1 MFADFFIK
9 RPVFASVCSLMI
21 LIAGAVCLPLLP
33 IEQYP
38 DISPVQIAVTANYQG
53 ASADVVEKNVT
64 SVLERQINGVEGLR
78 YMTSISSNDGGAQIT
93 ATFEPGRNKD
103 LAAVDVQN
111 RVSLAEPQLPDSVRQ
126 TGVRVSKQSS
136 SIVLGMGIYG
146 DKGQYDNIFLS
157 NYADLYVLDRL
168 KRIEGVGNVQAF
180 GERRYAMR
188 IWLDPTRLA
197 SRSLTAQDV
206 VDALSEQNIQ
216 VGAGQIGQPPMKEDQ
231 MFQIDLVAQSRLTTK
246 DEFEDITLKTGSNGT
261 LVKLK
266 DVGRAE
272 LGAESYS
279 SFSRYNGFP
288 CFGMGVFQLPGSN
301 ALEVAKA
308 VKAEMKAASKDFPAG
323 MTYAIPYD
331 PTLFVEES
339 RKEVIKTLYE
349 AILLV
354 VLTIFIFIQDW
365 RATLIPAITI
375 PISLIGTFAIMKVFG
390 FTFNSLSLF
399 GITLAT
405 GLVVD
410 DAIIVIE
417 NIDRL
422 MKDQHMPPL
431 QAASVAMR
439 EVTGAVVATSLVLMA
454 VFVPVAF
461 FPGTTGAL
469 YKQFALTIA
478 FSVALSTFNALT
490 FTPAL
495 SALLL
500 KGHEQNNRVFRIVN
514 RGIDVM
520 RSSYR
525 KTLTLFVH
533 FKYTVLGIFIALL
546 CLTGWVYVHT
556 PSAFLPEEDQGYFIN
571 VIQGPDGSSVNYTRN
586 VIEKVENA
594 VKTIKEEVA
603 GTFALGGFSTV
614 SGNSANN
621 GIMFVPLVPW
631 GERTKPDQQATAL
644 INKVRDPLMNGL
656 SEALVI
662 PINPPTIQGLG
673 SVGGFTF
680 ELQDRGSNGIDK
692 LVAAKDALVAE
703 ANKQPE
709 LKGVFTTFSAKM
721 PQLKIEVDRNKA
733 KALNVP
739 ISQVF
744 GALQT
749 YLGGRYVNDFNLFNR
764 SYRVYVQADS
774 QFRNNPD
781 NIGTLQVRSNRGRM
795 IPLSNLVKIT
805 PATGAQVINHYNLF
819 PSIELNGVAAPG
831 YSSGQAIK
839 AMERA
844 AAAVLPRDMSY
855 EWSGISREELTS
867 GGLAPLIFG
876 LGLVFVFLVLAA
888 QYENYVDPIII
899 LLSVPLAILGAL
911 LAQNARGFANDVY
924 CQIGL
929 VMLIG
934 LASKNAILIVEFAN
948 QLRDRGLSITRAA
961 IEASQ
966 SRLRPILMT
975 SLAFILGL
983 MPMVFAS
990 GAGAVSRQSLGTAVN
1005 GGMLVS
1011 SGLSLFIVPVLYILI
1026 ATAHEN
1032 LIDRFKQHPIEPTN
1046 APQHEVI
1053 EPQAP
1058 TQPK

>member
-9 RPVFASVCSLMI
+9 RPVFASVCSFII

-38 DISPVQIAVTANYQG
+38 DISPIQIAVISNYQG
-53 ASADVVEKNVT
+53 ASADVVEKTVT
-64 SVLERQINGVEGLR
+64 SVLERQINGVEGMR
-78 YMTSISSNDGGAQIT
+78 YMTSVSSNDGTSQIT
-93 ATFEPGRNKD
+93 VTFEPGRNKD

-111 RVSLAEPQLPDSVRQ
+111 RVSLAEPQLPDPVRQ

-157 NYADLYVLDRL
+157 NYADLYVLDRI
-168 KRIEGVGNVQAF
+168 KRIPGVGNVLPF

-188 IWLDPTRLA
+188 IWLDPSRLA
-197 SRSLTAQDV
+197 SRALTAQDV
-206 VDALSEQNIQ
+206 VSALQEQNVQ
-216 VGAGQIGQPPMKEDQ
+216 VGAGQIGQPPMKDDQ
-231 MFQIDLVAQSRLTTK
+231 MFQIDLIAQSRLTTTE
-246 DEFEDITLKTGSNGT
+246 EFEDIILKTGPNGT

-288 CFGMGVFQLPGSN
+288 SFGMGVNQLPGSN
-301 ALEVAKA
+301 ALAVAHA
-308 VKAEMKAASKDFPAG
+308 VKEEMKKAAKDFPPG

-339 RKEVIKTLYE
+339 RREVIKTLYE
-349 AILLV
+349 AIVLV
-354 VLTIFIFIQDW
+354 VITIFIFIQDW

-375 PISLIGTFAIMKVFG
+375 PISLIGTFAVMKVFG

-422 MKDQHMPPL
+422 MKERNMSPL
-431 QAASVAMR
+431 QAASEAMK
-439 EVTGAVVATSLVLMA
+439 EVTGAVIATSLVLMA
-454 VFVPVAF
+454 VFIPVAF

-500 KGHEQNNRVFRIVN
+500 KGEVPNNAVFRAINRV
-514 RGIDVM
+514 IDAM
-520 RSSYR
+520 RSGYHKGLSLAVRLRYAIVGG
-525 KTLTLFVH
+525 FV
-533 FKYTVLGIFIALL
+533 ALL
-546 CLTGWVYVHT
+546 CLTGFVYLHT
-556 PSAFLPEEDQGYFIN
+556 PTAFLPEEDQGYFIN
-571 VIQGPDGSSVNYTRN
+571 VIQGPDGTSVNHTRD
-586 VIEKVENA
+586 VIAKVEQ
-594 VKTIKEEVA
+594 TLGMIKEEVA

-621 GIMFVPLVPW
+621 GIMFVPLKPW
-631 GERTKPDQQATAL
+631 EERRKSNQSATAL
-644 INKVRDPLMNGL
+644 VDKVRGSLLGGI

-680 ELQDRGSNGIDK
+680 ELQDKGNNGIDK
-692 LVAAKDALVAE
+692 LVEAKNQLLAQ
-703 ANKQPE
+703 ANKQTE
-709 LKGVFTTFSAKM
+709 LKGVFTTFSATM
-721 PQLKIEVDRNKA
+721 PQLKIDVDRNKA
-733 KALNVP
+733 KALDVP
-739 ISQVF
+739 LSDIF

-749 YLGGRYVNDFNLFNR
+749 NLGGRYVNDFNLFNR

-774 QFRNNPD
+774 AFRSNPD
-781 NIGTLQVRSNRGRM
+781 DIGALQVRTKSGRM

-805 PATGAQVINHYNLF
+805 PTTGAQVINHYNLF
-819 PSIELNGVAAPG
+819 PSIEINGVAAPG
-831 YSSGQAIK
+831 FSSGQAIK

-844 AAAVLPRDMSY
+844 AAEVLPKDMGY
-855 EWSGISREELTS
+855 EWSGISLEEQTS

-888 QYENYVDPIII
+888 QYENYIDPIII
-899 LLSVPLAILGAL
+899 LLAVPLAILGAL
-911 LAQNARGFANDVY
+911 LAQQVRGFSNDVY

-948 QLRDRGLSITRAA
+948 QLREKGLSITQAA
-961 IEASQ
+961 IAASEA
-966 SRLRPILMT
+966 RLRPILMT
-975 SLAFILGL
+975 SLAFVLGL
-983 MPMVFAS
+983 LPMVFSS

-1005 GGMLVS
+1005 GGMLFSTV
-1011 SGLSLFIVPVLYILI
+1011 LSLFIVPVLYILI
-1026 ATAHEN
+1026 STAR
-1032 LIDRFKQHPIEPTN
+1032 DRFKKRMDERLGRRSPVKETIL
-1046 APQHEVI
+1046 
-1053 EPQAP
+1053 
-1058 TQPK
+1058 K

>member
-9 RPVFASVCSLMI
+9 RPVFATVCSLI
-21 LIAGAVCLPLLP
+21 VLIAGAVSLPLLP

-38 DISPVQIAVTANYQG
+38 DISPVQVAVVSNYQG
-53 ASADVVEKNVT
+53 ASADVVEKTVT
-64 SVLERQINGVEGLR
+64 SLLERQINGVEGMR
-78 YMTSISSNDGGAQIT
+78 YMTSISSNDGTSQIT
-93 ATFEPGRNKD
+93 VTFEPGRNKD

-111 RVSLAEPQLPDSVRQ
+111 RVSLAEPTLPEPVRQ

-157 NYADLYVLDRL
+157 NYADLYVLDRI
-168 KRIEGVGNVQAF
+168 KRIPGVGNVQPF

-188 IWLDPTRLA
+188 IWLDPSRLA
-197 SRSLTAQDV
+197 SRALTAQDV
-206 VDALSEQNIQ
+206 VSALQEQNIQ
-216 VGAGQIGQPPMKEDQ
+216 VGAGQIGQPPVKDDQ
-231 MFQIDLVAQSRLTTK
+231 MFQIDLIAQSRLTTK
-246 DEFEDITLKTGSNGT
+246 EEFEDLTLKTGSDGT

-266 DVGRAE
+266 DIGRAE
-272 LGAESYS
+272 LGAESYT

-288 CFGMGVFQLPGSN
+288 SFGMGVNQLPGSN
-301 ALEVAKA
+301 ALAVAHA
-308 VKAEMKAASKDFPAG
+308 VKQEMEKASKDFLPG

-339 RKEVIKTLYE
+339 RREVIKTLYE
-349 AILLV
+349 AIILV
-354 VLTIFIFIQDW
+354 VITIFVFIQDW
-365 RATLIPAITI
+365 RATLIPTITI

-422 MKDQHMPPL
+422 MKDHNMPPL
-431 QAASVAMR
+431 QAASEAMR
-439 EVTGAVVATSLVLMA
+439 EVTGAVIATSLVLMA

-478 FSVALSTFNALT
+478 FSVVLSTFNALT
-490 FTPAL
+490 LTPAL

-500 KGHEQNNRVFRIVN
+500 KGETPNNRVFRAIN
-514 RGIDVM
+514 RGIDAV
-520 RSSYR
+520 RNGYR
-525 KTLTLFVH
+525 HSLGLAVRLKYAIAGLFV
-533 FKYTVLGIFIALL
+533 TLL
-546 CLTGWVYVHT
+546 CVTGVVYLNT
-556 PSAFLPEEDQGYFIN
+556 PTAFLPEEDQGYFIN
-571 VIQGPDGSSVNYTRN
+571 VIQGPDGTSINHTRD
-586 VIEKVENA
+586 VIAKVEQT
-594 VKTIKEEVA
+594 VGMIKEEVA

-621 GIMFVPLVPW
+621 GIMFVPLKPW
-631 GERTKPDQQATAL
+631 DERRKAEQASTAL
-644 INKVRDPLMNGL
+644 IDKVRGPLLGGISN
-656 SEALVI
+656 ALVI

-680 ELQDRGSNGIDK
+680 ELQDRGDNGIDK
-692 LVAAKDALVAE
+692 LVEAKNQIVAQ
-703 ANKQPE
+703 AGKRPE
-709 LKGVFTTFSAKM
+709 LKGVFTTFSASM
-721 PQLKIEVDRNKA
+721 PQLKIDVDRNKA
-733 KALNVP
+733 KALGIP
-739 ISQVF
+739 LSDIF
-744 GALQT
+744 GTLQT
-749 YLGGRYVNDFNLFNR
+749 NLGGRYVNDFNLFNR

-774 QFRNNPD
+774 GFRSNPD
-781 NIGTLQVRSNRGRM
+781 DIGALQVRTNAGQM
-795 IPLSNLVKIT
+795 VPLSNLVKIT
-805 PATGAQVINHYNLF
+805 PTTGAQVINHYNLF
-819 PSIELNGVAAPG
+819 PSIEINGVAAPG
-831 YSSGQAIK
+831 FSSGQAIK
-839 AMERA
+839 AMEQVA
-844 AAAVLPRDMSY
+844 AEVLPKDMGY
-855 EWSGISREELTS
+855 EWSGISLEEQTS

-888 QYENYVDPIII
+888 QYENFIDPVII

-911 LAQNARGFANDVY
+911 LAQKVRGFSNDVY

-948 QLRDRGLSITRAA
+948 QLRERGLSITKAA
-961 IEASQ
+961 IAASE

-975 SLAFILGL
+975 SLSFVLGL
-983 MPMVFAS
+983 VPMMLSS

-1005 GGMLVS
+1005 GGMILS
-1011 SGLSLFIVPVLYILI
+1011 TLLSLFIVPVLYILI
-1026 ATAHEN
+1026 STGHEHLN
-1032 LIDRFKQHPIEPTN
+1032 KQMSQRLGKRSSIKEPL
-1046 APQHEVI
+1046 P
-1053 EPQAP
+1053 
-1058 TQPK
+1058 

>member
-9 RPVFASVCSLMI
+9 RPVFASVCSLII
-21 LIAGAVCLPLLP
+21 LIAGTVCLPLLP

-38 DISPVQIAVTANYQG
+38 DISPVQVAVTANYQG
-53 ASADVVEKNVT
+53 ASADVVEKTVT

-78 YMTSISSNDGGAQIT
+78 YMTSTSSNDGTTQIT
-93 ATFEPGRNKD
+93 ITFEPGRNKD
-103 LAAVDVQN
+103 LASVDVQN
-111 RVSLAEPQLPDSVRQ
+111 RVSLAEPQLPDAVRQ

-197 SRSLTAQDV
+197 SRGLTAQDV
-206 VDALSEQNIQ
+206 VSALSEQNIQ
-216 VGAGQIGQPPMKEDQ
+216 VGAGQIGQPPMKDDQ
-231 MFQIDLVAQSRLTTK
+231 MFQIDLVAQSRLNTK

-308 VKAEMKAASKDFPAG
+308 VKAEMKAASKDFPPG

-422 MKDQHMPPL
+422 MKEQQMPPL

-439 EVTGAVVATSLVLMA
+439 EVTGAVIATSLVLMA

-469 YKQFALTIA
+469 YKQFALTIT

-500 KGHEQNNRVFRIVN
+500 KGQEQNNWFFQIVN
-514 RGIDVM
+514 RGINVI
-520 RSSYR
+520 RSSYQ
-525 KTLTLFVH
+525 KTLSLFVH
-533 FKYTVLGIFIALL
+533 LKYAVLSIFIALL
-546 CLTGWVYVHT
+546 CLTAWVYLHT

-586 VIEKVENA
+586 VIEKVENT

-621 GIMFVPLVPW
+621 GIMFVPLIPW

-644 INKVRDPLMNGL
+644 INKVREPLMSGL
-656 SEALVI
+656 SEALII

-692 LVAAKDALVAE
+692 LVATKDALVAE

-721 PQLKIEVDRNKA
+721 PQLKIDVDRNKA

-739 ISQVF
+739 ISEVF
-744 GALQT
+744 GTLQT

-774 QFRNNPD
+774 QFRSNPD
-781 NIGTLQVRSNRGRM
+781 NIGTLQVRSNRGQM
-795 IPLSNLVKIT
+795 IPLSNLVKII

-844 AAAVLPRDMSY
+844 AAAVLPKDMSY

-888 QYENYVDPIII
+888 QYENYIDPIII

-983 MPMVFAS
+983 VPMVFAS
-990 GAGAVSRQSLGTAVN
+990 GAGAVSRASLGTAVN

-1011 SGLSLFIVPVLYILI
+1011 TCLSLFIVPVLYILI
-1026 ATAHEN
+1026 ASAHER
-1032 LIDRFKQHPIEPTN
+1032 IMKRFKKHSIKPTIEP
-1046 APQHEVI
+1046 
-1053 EPQAP
+1053 P
-1058 TQPK
+1058 TPVE

>member
-9 RPVFASVCSLMI
+9 RPVFASVCSFVI
-21 LIAGAVCLPLLP
+21 LIAGAVSLPLLP

-38 DISPVQIAVTANYQG
+38 DISPVQVAVTSNYQG
-53 ASADVVEKNVT
+53 ASADIVEKTVT
-64 SVLERQINGVEGLR
+64 SVIERQVNGVEGMR
-78 YMTSISSNDGGAQIT
+78 YMTSTSSNDGTSQIT
-93 ATFEPGRNKD
+93 VTFEPGRNKD
-103 LAAVDVQN
+103 LATVDVQN
-111 RVSLAEPQLPDSVRQ
+111 RVSLAEPQLPETVRQ

-136 SIVLGMGIYG
+136 AIVLGMGVYG
-146 DKGQYDNIFLS
+146 DKGQFDNIFLS
-157 NYADLYVLDRL
+157 NYADLYILDRL
-168 KRIEGVGNVQAF
+168 KRIPGVGNIQPF

-188 IWLDPTRLA
+188 IWLDPSRLA
-197 SRSLTAQDV
+197 SRQLTSQDV
-206 VDALSEQNIQ
+206 VSALSEQNIQ
-216 VGAGQIGQPPMKEDQ
+216 VGAGQIGQPPMKDDQ

-246 DEFEDITLKTGSNGT
+246 EEFEDITLKTGSGGT

-288 CFGMGVFQLPGSN
+288 CFGMGVNQLPGSN

-308 VKAEMKAASKDFPAG
+308 VKAEMQAISKDFPAG

-339 RKEVIKTLYE
+339 RREVIKTLYE
-349 AILLV
+349 AVLLV
-354 VLTIFIFIQDW
+354 ILTIFIFIQNW

-375 PISLIGTFAIMKVFG
+375 PISLIGTFAFMKVFG

-422 MKDQHMPPL
+422 MKDWQMAPI
-431 QAASVAMR
+431 QAASEAMK
-439 EVTGAVVATSLVLMA
+439 EVTGAVIATSLVLMA

-478 FSVALSTFNALT
+478 FSVAISTFNALT
-490 FTPAL
+490 LTPAL
-495 SALLL
+495 SVLLL
-500 KGHEQNNRVFRIVN
+500 KGEAPQNWFFRIIN
-514 RGIDVM
+514 AGLNAIRRGYH
-520 RSSYR
+520 RS
-525 KTLTLFVH
+525 LTFFVR
-533 FKYTVLGIFIALL
+533 FKYAVAGAFMSLL
-546 CLTGWVYVHT
+546 LLTGWVYFHT

-571 VIQGPDGSSVNYTRN
+571 VIQGPDGSSVNFTRD
-586 VIEKVENA
+586 VIAKVEQT
-594 VKTIKEEVA
+594 VQIIKEEVA

-621 GIMFVPLVPW
+621 GIMFVPLKPW
-631 GERTKPDQQATAL
+631 EERRKSEQQATAL
-644 INKVRDPLMNGL
+644 IEKVRGSLTGGI

-680 ELQDRGSNGIDK
+680 ELQDRGNNGIDK
-692 LVAAKDALVAE
+692 LVEAKDAIVAK
-703 ANKQPE
+703 ANQQPE

-721 PQLKIEVDRNKA
+721 PQLKIDVDRNRV
-733 KALNVP
+733 KALDIP
-739 ISQVF
+739 ISDVF
-744 GALQT
+744 DTLQT
-749 YLGGRYVNDFNLFNR
+749 YLGGRYVNDFNLFSR
-764 SYRVYVQADS
+764 TYRVYAQADS
-774 QFRNNPD
+774 QFRANPEA
-781 NIGTLQVRSNRGRM
+781 IEALEVRSRSGQM
-795 IPLSNLVKIT
+795 VPLSNLVKIT
-805 PATGAQVINHYNLF
+805 PTTGAQVINHYNLF
-819 PSIELNGVAAPG
+819 PSIEINGVTAPG
-831 YSSGQAIK
+831 YSSGQAIQ
-839 AMERA
+839 AMERVA
-844 AAAVLPRDMSY
+844 AEVLPRDMGY
-855 EWSGISREELTS
+855 EWSGISLEEQTS
-867 GGLAPLIFG
+867 GNLAPLIFG

-888 QYENYVDPIII
+888 QYENYVDPVII

-911 LAQNARGFANDVY
+911 IAQNLRGFANDVY

-948 QLRDRGLSITRAA
+948 QLREKGLSITRAA
-961 IEASQ
+961 IEASE

-983 MPMVFAS
+983 LPMVFAS
-990 GAGAVSRQSLGTAVN
+990 GAGAVSRESLGTAVN

-1011 SGLSLFIVPVLYILI
+1011 TCLSLFIVPVLYILI
-1026 ATAHEN
+1026 SSARERVKKKFN
-1032 LIDRFKQHPIEPTN
+1032 GNKN
-1046 APQHEVI
+1046 AEEVI
-1053 EPQAP
+1053 EKQA
-1058 TQPK
+1058 Q